1 MSMVS
6 EPNSPARDR
15 KKSAHWTDN
24 DTESLVNV
32 LLRYKDSGRTPD
44 NGFRPEVWK
53 EASLVLE
60 RSTFIGGP
68 KTPEACKSRWQRVR
82 LYLSSKERA
91 DEQIQRDFR
100 AAKEIE
106 EMPGFRW
113 DRQEGR
119 LIASQE
125 AWKAAEAVRLL
136 ISSKD

>member
-6 EPNSPARDR
+6 GPSSPARDR

-68 KTPEACKSRWQRVR
+68 KTPEACKSRWQRVC
-82 LYLSSKERA
+82 LYFDWVMKLTSRYNV
-91 DEQIQRDFR
+91 IFGQRKKLRKCLDFVG
-100 AAKEIE
+100 I
-106 EMPGFRW
+106 
-113 DRQEGR
+113 GR
-119 LIASQE
+119 
-125 AWKAAEAVRLL
+125 KGG
-136 ISSKD
+136 